1 MKPLK
6 ANSIVDIIAPAGK
19 VHLPAVF
26 DEIEQVLQSWG
37 YQARFGKN
45 ILGDHPF
52 LSNTLEKRFEDL
64 TKAIYAEDSD
74 IIWCYRG
81 GNGSSELLP
90 LLDILTPPSSSKI
103 FLSFSDATSLHIYF
117 NQRWGWTTFHG
128 PGAKQ
133 IVGDK
138 IDNTSLHYIQQL
150 FKNQLD
156 FSSQYNLIPI
166 NKISQ
171 HTAEISGIITGGNLN
186 IIAHSLGTPYQI
198 QANHKILLLE
208 DVNEPAYK
216 IRRMLTHLSQAN
228 IFKNIK
234 TLIFGEF
241 IHNNLTE
248 REWIQ
253 NELLE
258 FANPQSFPVFQTDK
272 IGHGKTNY
280 VVPLGDCVSLLN
292 AHIMCA

>member
-6 ANSIVDIIAPAGK
+6 AHNIIDIIAPAGK

-26 DEIEQVLQSWG
+26 DEIEQILQTWG

-45 ILGDHPF
+45 ILGNHSF
-52 LSNTLEKRFEDL
+52 LSHTLEKRFEDL
-64 TKAIYAEDSD
+64 VQALYAEDSN

-90 LLDILTPPSSSKI
+90 LLDTLTPPSSSRI

-138 IDNTSLHYIQQL
+138 IDNISLNHIQQL

-156 FSSQYNLIPI
+156 SPLNYHLKAV
-166 NKISQ
+166 NKISEK
-171 HTAEISGIITGGNLN
+171 TAEISGIITGGNLS

-198 QANHKILLLE
+198 QTDHKILLLE

-216 IRRMLTHLSQAN
+216 IRRMLIHLSQAN

-234 TLIFGEF
+234 ALILGEF
-241 IHNNLTE
+241 INPDLLE
-248 REWIQ
+248 KQWIEH
-253 NELLE
+253 ELQE
-258 FANPQSFPVFQTDK
+258 FANLQSFPVFQTDK

-280 VVPLGDCVSLLN
+280 VVPLGSCVSLLN
-292 AHIMCA
+292 AHIICA